1 MPFPVRT
8 FSLRRALHAVTRDW
22 VFRVELAGSSVSD
35 ASIAAHDVFIR
46 GLESDGVLGKIRRLN
61 TFSGQ
66 LLAAALTPIISTV
79 GYSSDVNKGFVEGDY
94 SETTAIKGNG
104 TKYLLPGVRPRAFP
118 VSNLSLW
125 CWAADMET
133 ASSTAYLMGTFETGG
148 PVYEMA
154 AIRPGAFPRGAA
166 QATNQATPREVFF
179 SVLRDFGG
187 FFGAASTGL
196 SLFEVLWNGER
207 EVSSAVAVSEPTAFV
222 NREFSVWGRR
232 TAGGA
237 PQLPSTARIFVY
249 AMGESLDRTE
259 SRALWRRVGNLM
271 TALGRENVNTGDPVI
286 MWGDSFSIPA
296 TALFLYEAFNH
307 TRNVVGAGVG
317 GETSTQIKTRFL
329 ADPETHG
336 WTNVVWSG
344 RINFGDP
351 STVLADIAEMVSN
364 LTTNPKRFLV
374 VSIFNGSTEGVGTA
388 NYNAIMAL
396 NAMLEAA
403 YPDNY
408 VDLRSYVVS
417 QFDPGDPT
425 DVLNHADDIPPSTLR
440 EDTLHLND
448 AGRAVAMDFLK
459 GVLVLK
465 GF

>member
-286 MWGDSFSIPA
+286 MWGDSFSFMRLLTIPA
-296 TALFLYEAFNH
+296 MLLGRASAGKRPPRLRRGFLRIPRRTDGQMSY
-307 TRNVVGAGVG
+307 
-317 GETSTQIKTRFL
+317 
-329 ADPETHG
+329 
-336 WTNVVWSG
+336 G
-344 RINFGDP
+344 R
-351 STVLADIAEMVSN
+351 A
-364 LTTNPKRFLV
+364 
-374 VSIFNGSTEGVGTA
+374 GSTLGT
-388 NYNAIMAL
+388 
-396 NAMLEAA
+396 
-403 YPDNY
+403 PPRC
-408 VDLRSYVVS
+408 LRISRKWS
-417 QFDPGDPT
+417 R
-425 DVLNHADDIPPSTLR
+425 TLPQIQR
-440 EDTLHLND
+440 
-448 AGRAVAMDFLK
+448 DFWW
-459 GVLVLK
+459 
-465 GF
+465 